1 MYGLGGNTTR
11 VSQTDVNL
19 INSFCVQGI
28 IRGSLEPSLILTHQH
43 LKQMFSLWSTL
54 PRRRGTYQFLR
65 GRRTR
70 CPHSLLPY
78 RRMPP

>member
-1 MYGLGGNTTR
+1 MYVLWLIAVLACTDHSRFQWTAMYGLGGDTTR

-43 LKQMFSLWSTL
+43 LKQMFAL
-54 PRRRGTYQFLR
+54 
-65 GRRTR
+65 
-70 CPHSLLPY
+70 
-78 RRMPP
+78 